1 MKIILTTD
9 VPNLGGPGD
18 MVEVKDGYGR
28 NYLVPRGMAI
38 AATRGAE
45 KQVAS
50 IRRAQETRQIR
61 DLGHAREVA
70 ASLTGLGTVVLMAK
84 AGQKKGAQQKGA
96 QKKGT
101 QQAGAQQADAQ
112 QAGTQS
118 GGKLFGSVTPA
129 DVAAAV
135 RSAGGPVLD
144 KRTVDIDAPIKST
157 GTYDVT
163 VRLHPEVSVTVPVE
177 VQPAG

>member
-1 MKIILTTD
+1 VKIILTTD

-18 MVEVKDGYGR
+18 LVEVKDGYGR

-38 AATRGAE
+38 LATRGAE

-61 DLGHAREVA
+61 DLDHAREVA
-70 ASLTGLGTVVLMAK
+70 ASLTGLGTVVLTAK
-84 AGQKKGAQQKGA
+84 AGQKKGAQKSGA
-96 QKKGT
+96 QKSSG
-101 QQAGAQQADAQ
+101 
-112 QAGTQS
+112 QS

-144 KRTVDIDAPIKST
+144 KRTVDVGASIKST

-163 VRLHPEVSVTVPVE
+163 IRLHPEVSVTVPVD

>member
-1 MKIILTTD
+1 MKIILTAD

-18 MVEVKDGYGR
+18 LVEVKDGYGR

-38 AATRGAE
+38 LATRGAE

-61 DLGHAREVA
+61 DLDHAREVA
-70 ASLTGLGTVVLMAK
+70 ASLTGLGTVVLTAK
-84 AGQKKGAQQKGA
+84 AGQKKGAQKSGA
-96 QKKGT
+96 QKSSG
-101 QQAGAQQADAQ
+101 
-112 QAGTQS
+112 QS

-144 KRTVDIDAPIKST
+144 KRTVDVGASIKST

-163 VRLHPEVSVTVPVE
+163 IRLHPEVSVTVPVE

>member
-1 MKIILTTD
+1 MKVILTTD

-28 NYLVPRGMAI
+28 NYLVPRGIAI

-84 AGQKKGAQQKGA
+84 AGQKKGAQKKGA
-96 QKKGT
+96 
-101 QQAGAQQADAQ
+101 QQAGAQQAGA
-112 QAGTQS
+112 QS

>member
-1 MKIILTTD
+1 MKVILTTD

-84 AGQKKGAQQKGA
+84 AGQKKGAQ
-96 QKKGT
+96 KKGT
-101 QQAGAQQADAQ
+101 QQAGGQQADAQ

>member
-18 MVEVKDGYGR
+18 LVEVKDGYGR

-38 AATRGAE
+38 LATRGAE

-61 DLGHAREVA
+61 DLDHAREVA
-70 ASLTGLGTVVLMAK
+70 ASLTGLGTVVLTAK
-84 AGQKKGAQQKGA
+84 AGQKKGAQKSGA
-96 QKKGT
+96 QKS
-101 QQAGAQQADAQ
+101 GA
-112 QAGTQS
+112 QS

-144 KRTVDIDAPIKST
+144 KRTVDVGASIKST

-163 VRLHPEVSVTVPVE
+163 IRLHPEVSVTVPVE

>member
-1 MKIILTTD
+1 VKVILTTD

-84 AGQKKGAQQKGA
+84 AGQKKGAQKKGA
-96 QKKGT
+96 
-101 QQAGAQQADAQ
+101 QQAGAQQAGA
-112 QAGTQS
+112 QS

-163 VRLHPEVSVTVPVE
+163 VRLHPEVLVTVPVE